1 MKGKI
6 RYFAKIEKE
15 IEIPNRL
22 IELNE
27 KDWGRTEEEDAER
40 DALIDA
46 LLDSV
51 EEDDPSFHELIN
63 ITYRSNWALIE
74 P

>member
-6 RYFAKIEKE
+6 KYFAKIEKE
-15 IEIPNRL
+15 IEIPDRL

-27 KDWGRTEEEDAER
+27 KDWDRTPEEDKER
-40 DALIDA
+40 DIMIET
-46 LLDSV
+46 LLGMM
-51 EEDDPSFHELIN
+51 EKEDPAFHELIN
-63 ITYRSNWALIE
+63 ITYKSNQALIE

>member
-6 RYFAKIEKE
+6 KYFAEVEKE
-15 IEIPNRL
+15 IEIPDRL
-22 IELNE
+22 IKLTE
-27 KDWGRTEEEDAER
+27 KDWDRTEEEDAER

-51 EEDDPSFHELIN
+51 EKDDPAFHELIN
-63 ITYRSNWALIE
+63 ITYKSNYVLVE

>member
-6 RYFAKIEKE
+6 KYFAKVEKE
-15 IEIPNRL
+15 IEIPDRL

-27 KDWGRTEEEDAER
+27 KDWDRTEEEDAER

-46 LLDSV
+46 LLNSV
-51 EEDDPSFHELIN
+51 EKNNPAFHELIN
-63 ITYRSNWALIE
+63 ITYKSNQALVE

>member
-6 RYFAKIEKE
+6 KYFAKVEKE
-15 IEIPNRL
+15 IEIPDRL
-22 IELNE
+22 IELTE
-27 KDWGRTEEEDAER
+27 KDWDRTEEEDAER

-51 EEDDPSFHELIN
+51 KEDDPSFHELIN
-63 ITYRSNWALIE
+63 VTYKSNWSLLE
-74 P
+74 V